1 MRGYFARV
9 GSNIGEWRIDDDK
22 EKAMEDWTSAI
33 EIQDTLDRHIKRA
46 RLSAELFNF
55 KDS

>member
-9 GSNIGEWRIDDDK
+9 GSNIGEWRIDDDQ